1 MCHHADW
8 YTDDLVAAGE
18 ADDDEPSDSTDPSF
32 ANEERDVEVD
42 LLGADDD

>member
-8 YTDDLVAAGE
+8 NMEDPVAAGE
-18 ADDDEPSDSTDPSF
+18 ADDEPSDSTDPSF

-42 LLGADDD
+42 LLEDDD

>member
-8 YTDDLVAAGE
+8 NTDDLVAAGE
-18 ADDDEPSDSTDPSF
+18 ADDEPSDSTDPSF

-42 LLGADDD
+42 LLEADDD

>member
-8 YTDDLVAAGE
+8 NTDDLVAAGE
-18 ADDDEPSDSTDPSF
+18 ADDEPSDTDPSF

-42 LLGADDD
+42 LLEADDD